1 MKKTPLSLVQEQFQ
15 SKEKLVSALE
25 KLATDDL
32 FLDRLNEK
40 KGLVRVSNKKLLRLH
55 AALSAVKE
63 RFGSRDKLITAI
75 AELEQ
80 RQKDQG
86 YRARLESYPTPR
98 LLDLL
103 QAAERRAGRA
113 TSAPAKTAPAKAKKP
128 VAKKPV
134 AKKAAAK
141 KAPAKRA

>member
-25 KLATDDL
+25 KLATEDL
-32 FLDRLNEK
+32 FLDRVNGK

-55 AALSAVKE
+55 ATLSAVKD
-63 RFGSRDKLITAI
+63 RFGSREKLIAAV

-80 RQKDQG
+80 RPKDQG

-103 QAAERRAGRA
+103 NAAERRAGRA
-113 TSAPAKTAPAKAKKP
+113 TSASAKAAPAKAKKP
-128 VAKKPV
+128 
-134 AKKAAAK
+134 AAK
-141 KAPAKRA
+141 KAPAKGA